1 MKSTFT
7 LSTKGWVAV
16 ILAACVLAA
25 FAVSTGQFLV
35 AIAAF
40 STAGIAAFDSTHIG
54 LRRYKTWLSYG
65 PIGLFLVCAL
75 FWPFAVVWYFVV
87 RVRIARGT
95 MSLRDDF
102 RPRHIAA

>member
-1 MKSTFT
+1 VLRIIAMKSTFT

-40 STAGIAAFDSTHIG
+40 STAGIAAFDSPHT
-54 LRRYKTWLSYG
+54 S
-65 PIGLFLVCAL
+65 VCAVTRRGFRMALSAYFWSARCSGRLRL
-75 FWPFAVVWYFVV
+75 FGISSCVFAS
-87 RVRIARGT
+87 REA
-95 MSLRDDF
+95 LC
-102 RPRHIAA
+102 P